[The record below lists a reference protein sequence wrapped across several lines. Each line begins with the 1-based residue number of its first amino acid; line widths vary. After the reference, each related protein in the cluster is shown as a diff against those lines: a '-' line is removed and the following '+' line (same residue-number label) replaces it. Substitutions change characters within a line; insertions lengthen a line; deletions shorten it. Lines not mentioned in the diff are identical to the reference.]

1 MVVLNSKAQRLYVIQ
16 AAVEYLVALLVSG
29 AFLATLTKELGFSDS
44 LTGIIS
50 AIISLGCLFQL
61 LAVFVRRRIKSNV
74 ILLSFVSQILFLL
87 LYVIP
92 LTGAAKAV
100 KTVAFV
106 IAIVLAY
113 LIYNMIHPQK
123 TNWLMGSVK
132 DGERGSFTAIKEMVS
147 LASGM
152 LFSFG
157 MGKWVDHLAD
167 KGKTREAFVVCAIVM
182 FVLMVAHAA
191 SLLFIPDGGGQGRK
205 YSVKAGFAML
215 LGNKKLRAAVVVSI
229 LYNVAAFTI
238 RPFLGTYEIHEL
250 GFSLAFVSV
259 LSAVSSVSRILISR
273 RWGRYADR
281 CGFAVMVEKCF
292 LLLGGAWLCV
302 AFASPSVG
310 VVAMIGYGI
319 LNGVAMGGI
328 NSAMTNLIYD
338 YVPREHCADAIAVT
352 QAVAGVAGFLT
363 TLLAS
368 PIVSHIQAN
377 GNRLWGVP
385 VYAQQCLAIIALAI
399 TLIAVIFTR
408 VALIKKRG

>member
-1 MVVLNSKAQRLYVIQ
+1 MNSKGQKLYVIQ

-29 AFLATLTKELGFSDS
+29 AFLATLTNELGFSDS
-44 LTGIIS
+44 LTGIVS

-61 LAVFVRRRIKSNV
+61 LAVFVRRRIKNNV
-74 ILLSFVSQILFLL
+74 IVLSFVSQILFLL

-92 LTGAAKAV
+92 LTEGSKPL
-100 KTVAFV
+100 KTVFFV

-123 TNWLMGSVK
+123 TNWLMGVVK
-132 DGERGSFTAIKEMVS
+132 DGERGSFTAVKEIVS

-157 MGKWVDHLAD
+157 MGKWIDTLVE
-167 KGKTREAFVVCAIVM
+167 KGKTREAFLVCAIVM

-191 SLLFIPDGGGQGRK
+191 ALFFVPADEEQKQG
-205 YSVKAGFAML
+205 YSVKAGFSTL
-215 LGNKKLRAAVVVSI
+215 FYNKKLRAAVMVSV

-250 GFSLAFVSV
+250 GFSLAFVSL
-259 LSAVSSVSRILISR
+259 LSAVSSVSRIVISR
-273 RWGRYADR
+273 WWGRYADR
-281 CGFAVMVEKCF
+281 RGFAVMVEKCF

-302 AFASPSVG
+302 AFASPSIG
-310 VVAMIGYGI
+310 VVAMIGYGVF
-319 LNGVAMGGI
+319 NGMAMGGI

-338 YVPREHCADAIAVT
+338 YVPREQCADAIAIT

-368 PIVSHIQAN
+368 PIVSYIQAQDDH
-377 GNRLWGVP
+377 LWGIS
-385 VYAQQCLAIIALAI
+385 VYAQQCLAVIALAI
-399 TLIAVIFTR
+399 TVIAVIFTR